1 MGVHVSLLEQLPRAS
16 PGLDVATHEA
26 IRRLPSSS
34 FHHVVDVGCGTG
46 RHTLILARRL
56 NGPVLA
62 VDPHPP
68 FLQLL
73 RQTAKQAG
81 MEERIRVREAPLQ
94 APPAAP
100 GSIDLLWSEG
110 RLTMG
115 LPTALKRWRP
125 FLRPRG
131 LLVVTAPT
139 WLTDQRPEEAVQF
152 WRACAPEMADAG
164 GTRKLAEAA
173 GFEVLDHLM
182 LPRHGWFE
190 DFYDPL
196 KTILEESRRKAAAQ
210 SARTAMLDEAQ
221 AEIDLCQ
228 RAGNSYSSAHY
239 LLQRR
244 D

>member
-1 MGVHVSLLEQLPRAS
+1 M
-16 PGLDVATHEA
+16 
-26 IRRLPSSS
+26 
-34 FHHVVDVGCGTG
+34 
-46 RHTLILARRL
+46 L
-56 NGPVLA
+56 NAPVLA

-73 RQTAKQAG
+73 RQRAKQAG
-81 MEERIRVREAPLQ
+81 MEERIRVREAPLH

-164 GTRKLAEAA
+164 GTRKLAVAA

-182 LPRHGWFE
+182 LPRHGWLE

-210 SARTAMLDEAQ
+210 SALTAMLDEAQ

-228 RAGNSYSSAHY
+228 RAGHSYSSAHY
-239 LLQRR
+239 LLRR
-244 D
+244 TD